1 MDLKEREKSLL
12 RTVIREY
19 IKEAQPIGSNF
30 LAGKFN
36 LGLSSATIRAELQ
49 KLTEEGYLLQP
60 HTSAGRV
67 PTDKGYRFFIN
78 ELMDPCSLAN
88 KEAGLIKNFLEESRS
103 ELDNDIPYFNRGLI
117 KIMSEISDDLVIAAT
132 PEDDGFSYE
141 GVLKLFQKPEF
152 QEIDRVRGMFKM
164 IENFKSHFEDFF
176 DEESD
181 FSKEIPRVFVGKEN
195 PFYEG
200 DDYSI
205 IISRCDFSLS
215 LSERMNDKKDGRKG
229 SKGKRKKS
237 DVLAI
242 FGPKRM
248 EYNKNISLLDFISK
262 IDHEF

>member
-1 MDLKEREKSLL
+1 MNLKEREKAIL
-12 RTVIREY
+12 RVVIREY

-30 LAGKFN
+30 LAEKFN

-78 ELMDPCSLAN
+78 ELMTPCSLAN
-88 KEAGLIKNFLEESRS
+88 KETDSIKSFFEERKN
-103 ELDNDIPYFNRGLI
+103 EQDNDILYFNRRLA
-117 KIMSEISDDLVIAAT
+117 KIMSEISDDLIIAAT
-132 PEDDGFSYE
+132 PEEDGFLYE

-152 QEIDRVRGMFKM
+152 QEIDRVKGMFKM
-164 IENFKSHFEDFF
+164 IENFKSHLDDFF
-176 DEESD
+176 YEDDYSG
-181 FSKEIPRVFVGKEN
+181 SVPKVFVGKEN
-195 PFYEG
+195 PFYDG

-205 IISRCDFSLS
+205 IISRCEFPFFPFEKTD
-215 LSERMNDKKDGRKG
+215 DKKNKRVVSKK
-229 SKGKRKKS
+229 KGKKS
-237 DVLAI
+237 EVFAI

-262 IDHEF
+262 LDHEF